1 MRSRRS
7 NHYSTSFLQAVL
19 FSILEFTFA
28 SPIKTGNGNPLAQL
42 QATSVQEGSEI
53 LSAPIAIG
61 NNDQDFVKDPF
72 LAKRVPIHVPA
83 SLAIDT
89 SAPVLLLSI
98 VVHRNV
104 HRHSQDEFGNFNY
117 GRQVSISPTFYNF
130 TSIF

>member
-1 MRSRRS
+1 
-7 NHYSTSFLQAVL
+7 L
-19 FSILEFTFA
+19 FSILEVTFA

-53 LSAPIAIG
+53 LSALITIG

-72 LAKRVPIHVPA
+72 LAKRVPIHVAA

-89 SAPVLLLSI
+89 SAPVPSLSI

-104 HRHSQDEFGNFNY
+104 PRHSQDEFGSFNN

-130 TSIF
+130 TSSF